1 MMEKNKLFSD
11 KEKSNTETY
20 LLKMV
25 DEIKKIQIP
34 LKEKSKILKSLE
46 LSFKQCKNCEF
57 ITEDTCILEEHELIN
72 HQRVEVSIH
81 IQSNS
86 PQAESESEA
95 IVPLN
100 IETSPCE
107 EVGNTQQLSNRPSS
121 SYPRTLSIFHKSMR
135 CKKGIKRKFN
145 LDEENFE
152 YPKKNKMA
160 KIKNLKLIIDFLK
173 LSQDEC
179 EYEKNFSV
187 ERILT
192 PDKKKMKMKINKMRN
207 FLKFNIDEDFSQPNV
222 HQIIPPAS
230 NNFSVDLHL
239 KFIRNKLRKNRKF
252 IPSNIETP
260 PEGMD
265 NTQQLSPRSLS
276 PVDEV
281 DIQSNAP
288 QTEPKKEDIIPSNIE
303 TLLPPV
309 DEVVI
314 QSNAPQTEPEKE
326 DIIPSNIETLLP
338 EVVDNTQQFST
349 RPSSPVDS
357 KDLFFFHKSMLRKQ
371 GTKRKFNLDEDDNEE
386 NVELP
391 KKMMRM
397 GMKIMW
403 NSGTIH
409 WGRLGRHRSQRR
421 DIIIK
426 KF

>member
-1 MMEKNKLFSD
+1 MMEKKIKLFSD
-11 KEKSNTETY
+11 KENSN
-20 LLKMV
+20 K
-25 DEIKKIQIP
+25 
-34 LKEKSKILKSLE
+34 
-46 LSFKQCKNCEF
+46 
-57 ITEDTCILEEHELIN
+57 EEHELIN

-100 IETSPCE
+100 IETSPPE
-107 EVGNTQQLSNRPSS
+107 GVGNTQQLSNRPSS
-121 SYPRTLSIFHKSMR
+121 SFPRTLSIFHKSMR

-152 YPKKNKMA
+152 YPKKKKMA
-160 KIKNLKLIIDFLK
+160 KTENLELIINFLN
-173 LSQDEC
+173 LRQDEC
-179 EYEKNFSV
+179 EYEKNV
-187 ERILT
+187 EL
-192 PDKKKMKMKINKMRN
+192 DKKKMKMKINKMRN
-207 FLKFNIDEDFSQPNV
+207 FLKFNIDEDVSQPNV

-239 KFIRNKLRKNRKF
+239 DWIQRKLRKNRIYYASQRESEKEV
-252 IPSNIETP
+252 INSSNIETP

-265 NTQQLSPRSLS
+265 NTQQLSTRSLS
-276 PVDEV
+276 
-281 DIQSNAP
+281 
-288 QTEPKKEDIIPSNIE
+288 
-303 TLLPPV
+303 PV

-386 NVELP
+386 NVEPP
-391 KKMMRM
+391 KKMMRMGMKIMWNSM